1 MQAKSQQVKKQWTFT
16 GWHMLIIML
25 SFFGVVIGMNILM
38 ASSAIRAWT
47 GLVVKNTYV
56 ASQEYNGKVAANRA
70 QHALGWTSSVE
81 IEGQKFIFSLVDSE
95 KQPIKAEQ
103 VKVQI
108 NRVVG
113 TKGDLQLMLELQQN
127 GTYEFPA
134 QLASGVWNIYVI
146 ASFADQPN
154 FEHYYRI
161 KIEG

>member
-1 MQAKSQQVKKQWTFT
+1 MQAKSDQTKKQKEFT

-25 SFFGVVIGMNILM
+25 SFFAVVFGMNILM
-38 ASSAIRAWT
+38 ATSALRAWT

-81 IEGQKFIFSLVDSE
+81 FNGQSFTFSFVDGDE
-95 KQPIKAEQ
+95 VPIKAEQ
-103 VKVQI
+103 VNVQI

-113 TKGDLQLMLELQQN
+113 TKGDLKLNLALQED
-127 GTYEFPA
+127 GSYAFPA
-134 QLASGVWNIYVI
+134 QLASGVWNIFVV

-161 KIEG
+161 KVEG